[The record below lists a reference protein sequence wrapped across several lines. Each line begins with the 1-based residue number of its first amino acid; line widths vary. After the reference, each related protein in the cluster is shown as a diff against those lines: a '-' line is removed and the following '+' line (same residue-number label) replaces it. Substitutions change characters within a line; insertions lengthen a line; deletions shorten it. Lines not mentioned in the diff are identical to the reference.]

1 MSISCHLGRVSNV
14 KIGVECHICVIDI
27 SFNCGQFLQFVAHS
41 RYYKNALTQKRYF
54 LVICTTF
61 RSNFCVSWKN
71 QNKHSTLNSSF
82 NALSKWHDPHIKK
95 QDFWPTINI
104 LKGNNITL
112 KIQLLTNPQKLDMP
126 LENAWENEVFK
137 QLKLSKKCAPK

>member
-1 MSISCHLGRVSNV
+1 MSIGH
-14 KIGVECHICVIDI
+14 GVECQIFVIVI
-27 SFNCGQFLQFVAHS
+27 FFLTVAEF
-41 RYYKNALTQKRYF
+41 YNLGYIKGIYKCALTQTRSF
-54 LVICTTF
+54 LVICNTF
-61 RSNFCVSWKN
+61 RSDFHVSWKN